1 MSTFAWSTQGYRCKS
16 RRKSYNMSTL
26 VTSLDQLHTLHVSE
40 REGILDC
47 LRLGGGVF
55 NMVLFYEL
63 NL

>member
-1 MSTFAWSTQGYRCKS
+1 
-16 RRKSYNMSTL
+16 MSTL